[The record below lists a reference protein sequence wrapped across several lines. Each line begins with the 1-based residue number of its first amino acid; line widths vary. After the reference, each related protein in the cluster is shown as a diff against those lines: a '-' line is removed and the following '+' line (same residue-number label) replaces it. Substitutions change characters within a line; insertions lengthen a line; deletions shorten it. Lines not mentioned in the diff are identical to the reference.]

1 MTLLTPRQQSVFQRA
16 VQRRSRGQVRL
27 PALDLGRCDA
37 IALWQNLVVERKV
50 AAEFRAA
57 D

>member
-1 MTLLTPRQQSVFQRA
+1 MILLTPQQRSVFQRA

-37 IALWQNLVVERKV
+37 IA
-50 AAEFRAA
+50 RAYRGGGVCA
-57 D
+57 LCR